1 MNGLFGWA
9 LAEMGFNVTR
19 SAASVMREVR
29 GLTEP
34 NHLVLRVELDE
45 GLYLADVGF
54 GDGPLDPIRVVPGPF
69 VSQGFEFALSRQ
81 DGDWWR
87 MHNHK
92 GGGAASFDFDLNPA
106 EESAL
111 AVTCAR
117 LQTAADSP
125 FVQNAVL
132 QRHAEDGIWMM
143 RGRVLRKVTP
153 DEQKDYLIESAAEYV
168 GVLAEVFG
176 LKLPEAAELWPKIC
190 ARHEEIAAEHDK
202 ALRRA

>member
-1 MNGLFGWA
+1 
-9 LAEMGFNVTR
+9 
-19 SAASVMREVR
+19 
-29 GLTEP
+29 
-34 NHLVLRVELDE
+34 
-45 GLYLADVGF
+45 
-54 GDGPLDPIRVVPGPF
+54 
-69 VSQGFEFALSRQ
+69 
-81 DGDWWR
+81 
-87 MHNHK
+87 
-92 GGGAASFDFDLNPA
+92 
-106 EESAL
+106 
-111 AVTCAR
+111 